1 MKRKLFI
8 SKLNKI
14 LDECGDDMPGGGNRR
29 PFLAYSW
36 KKYYNKNNQNLV
48 DISQFMNI
56 RNLLKSK
63 GKLGMYIGLIFHR
76 LD

>member
-36 KKYYNKNNQNLV
+36 KKYYNQNNQNLV
-48 DISQFMNI
+48 DISQFKNI